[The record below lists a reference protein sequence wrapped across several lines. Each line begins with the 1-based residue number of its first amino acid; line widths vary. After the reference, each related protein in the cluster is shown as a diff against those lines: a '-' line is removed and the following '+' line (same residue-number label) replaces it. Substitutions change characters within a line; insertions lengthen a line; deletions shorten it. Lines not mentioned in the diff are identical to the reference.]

1 MFTKPNGINVYMPH
15 ICGRKWEK
23 QFNSVEIAC
32 EQFLAISS
40 LNIGLLCFTTF
51 ARKKEEFVWLYAS
64 TSAQM
69 LIEMNFVTRTQ
80 LYGATAKSQKL
91 YSLWNV
97 NAYTIPY
104 TIPYNFHDAETVWN
118 PIVFPLSR
126 RVCAHEVGYALLC
139 ILPHGKSLLSPPY
152 ETHCNEPLPFYGIL
166 LAHLIIPFTMEYE
179 CH

>member
-1 MFTKPNGINVYMPH
+1 MRTILGYFFLEYWFVVFYHFCKKK
-15 ICGRKWEK
+15 GRIRLI
-23 QFNSVEIAC
+23 VC
-32 EQFLAISS
+32 
-40 LNIGLLCFTTF
+40 
-51 ARKKEEFVWLYAS
+51 LY
-64 TSAQM
+64 
-69 LIEMNFVTRTQ
+69 IRP
-80 LYGATAKSQKL
+80 
-91 YSLWNV
+91 NV
-97 NAYTIPY
+97 NRNELRYTDSTVWCDCQITEALLTVKCKRINTY

-139 ILPHGKSLLSPPY
+139 IFPHGKSLLSPPY